1 MEKEKK
7 HFTWIPFYKELS
19 EKLLD
24 YKNKR
29 QLLVD
34 FIYAEDGL
42 CQYSNALHLKN
53 KKDNIFDID
62 PFSIF
67 GLFNSGSKTKETRI
81 AILKRIKTFFEI
93 KTDIP
98 SDFDGIPVLNYARSF
113 FYDWNDLS
121 NSCNKLWE
129 CYVSFVR
136 NNSAKEFIELKGI
149 NNCPAESTMPLF
161 WIKPDEYIALD
172 ANNRNYLKSNG
183 LNADNINNFDDYV
196 VLLKQLKEKINNNE
210 IAEKSVIEFSCNA
223 WYLRKEG
230 IKHRFWLINHTY
242 KDANDE
248 NRDDLINQA
257 RINNY
262 AFMQYEYNRQENQ
275 VVTPTYKNAKQI
287 KIGDYIFLRAKDFI
301 YAYGN
306 AINPRKTSE
315 IKLSL
320 QKIIEE
326 KKCEYSSEN
335 STDTILFNDAPVFYF
350 DFSEGEDSWGER
362 IDVDK
367 WKFVSP
373 PIKLQDI
380 NITYL
385 DNLPYPPIREIDK
398 KSAEKIINSIGVSN
412 MPTSSLL
419 DNLAEQLKHSRNLI
433 LHGAPGTG
441 KTYLAKQIAE
451 KLGAE
456 TDFVQFHPSYDY
468 TDFVEGLR
476 PVQNEADRQ
485 IGFERKDGVFKEF
498 CERALLA
505 MNISLIS
512 DNFEQIWGKVVDY
525 LNENNFMDIPL
536 LTGKSTF
543 RVELNEN
550 GDGLVTRTYENDD
563 YKKGEWIQGKS
574 KFYNKEQLYNIY
586 KGLPGIPS
594 RGHDNYRKAV
604 IEHWKKNFGLVDY
617 SVKEKSENES
627 VKPFIFI
634 IDEINRGELSK
645 IFGELFYA
653 IDPGYRV
660 SFEDLKKHQSGEK
673 KIHTIRTQYANL
685 ETFGNEFDK
694 ALRANDY
701 GHFFVPENVYII
713 GTMNDIDRSVD
724 SMDFAFRRRFAFKEI
739 TADVT
744 QSMLDEKTDENGNKS
759 GLPQEIADEAKKRMS
774 RLNEA
779 ISKICGLPNSYHIG
793 GAYFLKL
800 KEFEGDIE
808 TKFKNL
814 WEYHL
819 SGLLREYLRGSENE
833 EENLTSLK
841 KAYFKTE
848 AENVFSEA
856 EE

>member
-1 MEKEKK
+1 MNRNYYVVSPNVWNDND
-7 HFTWIPFYKELS
+7 FDY
-19 EKLLD
+19 LLD
-24 YKNKR
+24 YMKENHCVLMGWGEDNAKGKLFADLKTEDCIVVALRRNWVFRYYFIGTVSPDSVKKIKQYNNAQQRILDNFISLEDKNVDFLKNWSQSGSSQIPAIARIDKNK
-29 QLLVD
+29 
-34 FIYAEDGL
+34 
-42 CQYSNALHLKN
+42 
-53 KKDNIFDID
+53 
-62 PFSIF
+62 
-67 GLFNSGSKTKETRI
+67 
-81 AILKRIKTFFEI
+81 
-93 KTDIP
+93 
-98 SDFDGIPVLNYARSF
+98 
-113 FYDWNDLS
+113 
-121 NSCNKLWE
+121 
-129 CYVSFVR
+129 
-136 NNSAKEFIELKGI
+136 
-149 NNCPAESTMPLF
+149 
-161 WIKPDEYIALD
+161 
-172 ANNRNYLKSNG
+172 
-183 LNADNINNFDDYV
+183 
-196 VLLKQLKEKINNNE
+196 
-210 IAEKSVIEFSCNA
+210 
-223 WYLRKEG
+223 
-230 IKHRFWLINHTY
+230 
-242 KDANDE
+242 
-248 NRDDLINQA
+248 
-257 RINNY
+257 
-262 AFMQYEYNRQENQ
+262 
-275 VVTPTYKNAKQI
+275 
-287 KIGDYIFLRAKDFI
+287 
-301 YAYGN
+301 
-306 AINPRKTSE
+306 NPE
-315 IKLSL
+315 
-320 QKIIEE
+320 IIEMIE
-326 KKCEYSSEN
+326 SLLN
-335 STDTILFNDAPVFYF
+335 GT
-350 DFSEGEDSWGER
+350 
-362 IDVDK
+362 
-367 WKFVSP
+367 
-373 PIKLQDI
+373 
-380 NITYL
+380 
-385 DNLPYPPIREIDK
+385 
-398 KSAEKIINSIGVSN
+398 SN

-451 KLGAE
+451 KMGAE

-505 MNISLIS
+505 MNVSSVS
-512 DNFEQIWGKVVDY
+512 DNFKQVWEKVVDY

-550 GDGLVTRTYENDD
+550 GDGLVTRTYENGD
-563 YKKGEWIQGKS
+563 YKKS

-627 VKPFIFI
+627 VKSFIFI

-660 SFEDLKKHQSGEK
+660 SFEDLKKHRSGEK

>member
-1 MEKEKK
+1 MKENEFNNIYDNFNKKFPIENLEKMKLEEYTNLSKDSFCYWVETETRLLGNIKGSTSYKFGIYKFNQPPREDSGYLHDEKYAWVSKYGDNAQDVFYKNILPKIIKIATCSRNEEFDKIDEIDISEMFKWKIAFLYSEKELVNWFSRDALLEFAK
-7 HFTWIPFYKELS
+7 HFGYNTDNKTSTSKLQEILIKERGFKTAS
-19 EKLLD
+19 EFDLVLQPIWDKMKGHIGTKMNRNYYVVSPNVWNDNDFGYLLD
-24 YKNKR
+24 YMRENHCVLMGWGEDNAKGKLFADLKTEDCIVVALRRNWVFRYYFIGTVSPDSVKKIKQYNNAQQRILDNFISLEDKNVDFLKNWSQSGSSQIPAIARIDKNK
-29 QLLVD
+29 
-34 FIYAEDGL
+34 
-42 CQYSNALHLKN
+42 
-53 KKDNIFDID
+53 
-62 PFSIF
+62 
-67 GLFNSGSKTKETRI
+67 
-81 AILKRIKTFFEI
+81 
-93 KTDIP
+93 
-98 SDFDGIPVLNYARSF
+98 
-113 FYDWNDLS
+113 
-121 NSCNKLWE
+121 
-129 CYVSFVR
+129 
-136 NNSAKEFIELKGI
+136 
-149 NNCPAESTMPLF
+149 
-161 WIKPDEYIALD
+161 
-172 ANNRNYLKSNG
+172 
-183 LNADNINNFDDYV
+183 
-196 VLLKQLKEKINNNE
+196 
-210 IAEKSVIEFSCNA
+210 
-223 WYLRKEG
+223 
-230 IKHRFWLINHTY
+230 
-242 KDANDE
+242 
-248 NRDDLINQA
+248 
-257 RINNY
+257 
-262 AFMQYEYNRQENQ
+262 
-275 VVTPTYKNAKQI
+275 
-287 KIGDYIFLRAKDFI
+287 
-301 YAYGN
+301 
-306 AINPRKTSE
+306 NPE
-315 IKLSL
+315 
-320 QKIIEE
+320 IIEMIE
-326 KKCEYSSEN
+326 SLLN
-335 STDTILFNDAPVFYF
+335 GAST
-350 DFSEGEDSWGER
+350 
-362 IDVDK
+362 
-367 WKFVSP
+367 
-373 PIKLQDI
+373 
-380 NITYL
+380 
-385 DNLPYPPIREIDK
+385 
-398 KSAEKIINSIGVSN
+398 

-451 KLGAE
+451 KMGAE

-476 PVQNEADRQ
+476 PIKSEADGQ

-505 MNISLIS
+505 MNVSSIS
-512 DNFEQIWGKVVDY
+512 DNFKQVWEKVVDY

-550 GDGLVTRTYENDD
+550 GDGLVTRTYENGD
-563 YKKGEWIQGKS
+563 YKKS

-617 SVKEKSENES
+617 SVKEKSENET
-627 VKPFIFI
+627 VKSFIFI

-660 SFEDLKKHQSGEK
+660 SFEDLKKHRSGEK

-694 ALRANDY
+694 ALRANDF

-739 TADVT
+739 SANAT

-759 GLPQEIADEAKKRMS
+759 GLPSEIADGAKKRMS
-774 RLNEA
+774 RLNDA
-779 ISKICGLPNSYHIG
+779 ISENCGLPSSYHIG

-833 EENLTSLK
+833 KENLASLK
-841 KAYFKTE
+841 NAYFETE
-848 AENVFSEA
+848 AENGFPEA

>member
-1 MEKEKK
+1 MKESEFNNIYDNFNKKFPIENLEKMKLEEYTNLSKDSFCYWVETETRLLGNIKGSTSYKFGIYKFNQPPREDSGYLHDEKYAWVSKYGDNAQDVFYKNILPKIIKIATCSRNEEFDKIDEIDISEMFKWKIAFLYSEKELVNWFSRDALLEFAR
-7 HFTWIPFYKELS
+7 HFGYNTDNKTSTSKLQEILIKERGFKTAS
-19 EKLLD
+19 EFDLVLQPIWDKIKEHTGTKMNRSYYVVSPNVWNDNDFDYLLD
-24 YKNKR
+24 YMKENHCVLMGWGEDNAKGKLFADLKTEDCIVVALRRNWEFRYYFIGTVSPDFVEKNEQYNGAQQRRLDNFISLEDKNVDFLKNWSQSGSSQIPAIARIDKNK
-29 QLLVD
+29 
-34 FIYAEDGL
+34 
-42 CQYSNALHLKN
+42 
-53 KKDNIFDID
+53 
-62 PFSIF
+62 
-67 GLFNSGSKTKETRI
+67 
-81 AILKRIKTFFEI
+81 
-93 KTDIP
+93 
-98 SDFDGIPVLNYARSF
+98 
-113 FYDWNDLS
+113 
-121 NSCNKLWE
+121 
-129 CYVSFVR
+129 
-136 NNSAKEFIELKGI
+136 
-149 NNCPAESTMPLF
+149 
-161 WIKPDEYIALD
+161 
-172 ANNRNYLKSNG
+172 
-183 LNADNINNFDDYV
+183 
-196 VLLKQLKEKINNNE
+196 
-210 IAEKSVIEFSCNA
+210 
-223 WYLRKEG
+223 
-230 IKHRFWLINHTY
+230 
-242 KDANDE
+242 
-248 NRDDLINQA
+248 
-257 RINNY
+257 
-262 AFMQYEYNRQENQ
+262 
-275 VVTPTYKNAKQI
+275 
-287 KIGDYIFLRAKDFI
+287 
-301 YAYGN
+301 
-306 AINPRKTSE
+306 NPE
-315 IKLSL
+315 
-320 QKIIEE
+320 IIE
-326 KKCEYSSEN
+326 
-335 STDTILFNDAPVFYF
+335 
-350 DFSEGEDSWGER
+350 
-362 IDVDK
+362 
-367 WKFVSP
+367 
-373 PIKLQDI
+373 
-380 NITYL
+380 
-385 DNLPYPPIREIDK
+385 
-398 KSAEKIINSIGVSN
+398 IIESLLNGASN
-412 MPTSSLL
+412 MSSSSLL
-419 DNLAEQLKHSRNLI
+419 DDLAEQLKHSRNLI

-451 KLGAE
+451 KMGAE

-476 PVQNEADRQ
+476 PVQNEAAGQ

-505 MNISLIS
+505 MNVSSVS
-512 DNFEQIWGKVVDY
+512 DNFKQVWEKVVDY

-550 GDGLVTRTYENDD
+550 GDGLVTRTYENGY
-563 YKKGEWIQGKS
+563 YKKS

-627 VKPFIFI
+627 ERPFIFI

-660 SFEDLKKHQSGEK
+660 SFEDLKKHRSGEK

-701 GHFFVPENVYII
+701 GHFFVPENIYII

-739 TADVT
+739 TATAT

-759 GLPQEIADEAKKRMS
+759 GLLQEIADEAKKRMS
-774 RLNEA
+774 ALNDA
-779 ISKICGLPNSYHIG
+779 ISKICGLPSSYHIG

-819 SGLLREYLRGSENE
+819 SGLLREYLRGSENVK
-833 EENLTSLK
+833 ENLASLK
-841 KAYFKTE
+841 NAYFETE
-848 AENVFSEA
+848 AENGFSEA

>member
-42 CQYSNALHLKN
+42 RQYSNALHLKN

-129 CYVSFVR
+129 CYVSFVK

-242 KDANDE
+242 KEANDE

-287 KIGDYIFLRAKDFI
+287 KIGDYIFFRAKDFI

-306 AINPRKTSE
+306 AINPRKTSK
-315 IKLSL
+315 IKLNL

-326 KKCEYSSEN
+326 KNCDYSSEN
-335 STDTILFNDAPVFYF
+335 FADTILFNDAPVFYF

-362 IDVDK
+362 IDIDK
-367 WKFVSP
+367 WRFFP
-373 PIKLQDI
+373 TPIKLQNI

-398 KSAEKIINSIGVSN
+398 KSAEKIINSIGASS
-412 MPTSSLL
+412 MSSSSLL

-476 PVQNEADRQ
+476 PIKSEADRQ
-485 IGFERKDGVFKEF
+485 IGFERKDGVFKKF
-498 CERALLA
+498 CERALCSTKNLIIDFLQDA
-505 MNISLIS
+505 KNKCRKFSTRDYEGLYSLYDFSIDNVDIAKDEIKVSADGERKSFSNSLKISNLQ
-512 DNFEQIWGKVVDY
+512 N
-525 LNENNFMDIPL
+525 L
-536 LTGKSTF
+536 LLSNKRPSSF
-543 RVELNEN
+543 DEL
-550 GDGLVTRTYENDD
+550 R
-563 YKKGEWIQGKS
+563 
-574 KFYNKEQLYNIY
+574 
-586 KGLPGIPS
+586 
-594 RGHDNYRKAV
+594 
-604 IEHWKKNFGLVDY
+604 NFGLNIEEHAEIIY
-617 SVKEKSENES
+617 FCLYEELIKLER
-627 VKPFIFI
+627 PFIFI

-685 ETFGNEFDK
+685 ETSGNEFDK

-713 GTMNDIDRSVD
+713 ATMNDIDRSVD

-739 TADVT
+739 TAAAT

-759 GLPQEIADEAKKRMS
+759 GLPQEIADEAKNRMS
-774 RLNEA
+774 ALNDA
-779 ISKICGLPNSYHIG
+779 ISKNCGLPSSYHIG

-800 KEFEGDIE
+800 KEFEGDTE

-833 EENLTSLK
+833 KENLASLK
-841 KAYFKTE
+841 NAYFETE
-848 AENVFSEA
+848 AENGFSEA